1 MQNHDRSSI
10 SLPLRGLKKIARTR
24 PNPLCLDPHPTR
36 TRMQH
41 CAGNPHPTRTF
52 KLEPAPDPTRDGSTQ
67 TQPAP
72 AGNPLDNPQVQQ
84 KQKQETF

>member
-1 MQNHDRSSI
+1 MCIRA
-10 SLPLRGLKKIARTR
+10 LRGLK
-24 PNPLCLDPHPTR
+24 
-36 TRMQH
+36 QH